1 MPIIDLVSH
10 GLFLGTAQ
18 ILITAIGFGLE
29 LNPKIYLVA
38 LITFSFSVLSD
49 FYSEIRD
56 YKIDRLSNINNTA
69 SIVNVD
75 LIKNKTHYFHVIPA
89 ILITILLL
97 SNFTGQ
103 AQIILIGLALIFAF
117 FYLVSSEQLKQK
129 IAHQYFKIVLVT
141 TGTILIAVHSIQY
154 F

>member
-18 ILITAIGFGLE
+18 ILIAAIGFGLE
-29 LNPKIYLVA
+29 LSPKIYLVA
-38 LITFSFSVLSD
+38 LIAFSFSVLSD

-56 YKIDRLSNINNTA
+56 YKVDRLSNINNTA

-75 LIKNKTHYFHVIPA
+75 GIKNKTHYFHVIPA
-89 ILITILLL
+89 ILITLLLL
-97 SNFTGQ
+97 SNFSGQ
-103 AQIILIGLALIFAF
+103 FQIILLGLALIFAF
-117 FYLVSSEQLKQK
+117 FYLISSEQFRHK
-129 IAHQYFKIVLVT
+129 IAHQYFKVVLVV
-141 TGTILIAVHSIQY
+141 TGTILIAVHSFQY